1 MLSQD
6 KAKRFLIDKQI
17 AIVGVSS
24 KGEGFGV
31 TIFNHLSERNYKV
44 WAVNPNGGTIKGKT
58 IYKSLKDI
66 NQKID
71 TIVTVVHPDQTEK
84 VVQQANEL
92 GIAQVW
98 MQFGSVSE
106 SAKKYCEENGID
118 VIDNQCVIMFTEPIG
133 FIHKFHKWIWKTT
146 GQISKY

>member
-1 MLSQD
+1 MLNQD
-6 KAKRFLIDKQI
+6 KAKSFLMNKQI
-17 AIVGVSS
+17 AVVGVSS
-24 KGEGFGV
+24 RGKGFGV
-31 TIFNHLSERNYKV
+31 AIFNHLSERKFSV
-44 WAVNPNGGTIKGKT
+44 WAVNPNGGIINGNT

-71 TIVTVVHPDQTEK
+71 TIVTVVKPEQTDK
-84 VVQQANEL
+84 VVREANEL
-92 GIAQVW
+92 GINQIW
-98 MQFGSVSE
+98 MQFGSSSE

-146 GQISKY
+146 GRISRN